1 MKLFI
6 CILLLLFFLGCNYR
20 TKLTFEMIKWQNKEI
35 FIPQN
40 LQAFIYGKDTIIN
53 YHNNKYN
60 ICQIFKK
67 FSGSFIRFFHI
78 TPYLSSAFMPIKL
91 LMAEAASLS
100 HFHLSDLLLTNS
112 ALALSPSAR

>member
-60 ICQIFKK
+60 ILNYIDT
-67 FSGSFIRFFHI
+67 SGCTECHMQLFEWKILKEEI
-78 TPYLSSAFMPIKL
+78 EKL
-91 LMAEAASLS
+91 KEQK
-100 HFHLSDLLLTNS
+100 
-112 ALALSPSAR
+112 

>member
-1 MKLFI
+1 M
-6 CILLLLFFLGCNYR
+6 LLFFLGCNYR

-60 ICQIFKK
+60 ILNYIDTSGLPISLTLFVESIKK
-67 FSGSFIRFFHI
+67 VCRFVFLEKLFI
-78 TPYLSSAFMPIKL
+78 L
-91 LMAEAASLS
+91 LVVSV
-100 HFHLSDLLLTNS
+100 
-112 ALALSPSAR
+112 

>member
-40 LQAFIYGKDTIIN
+40 LQAFIYGKDTII
-53 YHNNKYN
+53 
-60 ICQIFKK
+60 I
-67 FSGSFIRFFHI
+67 
-78 TPYLSSAFMPIKL
+78 
-91 LMAEAASLS
+91 
-100 HFHLSDLLLTNS
+100 
-112 ALALSPSAR
+112 